1 MTQKPTVEIYGTRT
15 CPFCIAAKA
24 LLDRKNVSYAEI
36 DVGAEP
42 ERRAEMMQRAHGKRT
57 VPQIFVGE
65 THVGG
70 SDELH
75 ALERAGKLDP
85 LLQGKAA

>member
-1 MTQKPTVEIYGTRT
+1 MQPVRIYTTTYCGYCR
-15 CPFCIAAKA
+15 AAKA
-24 LLDRKNVSYAEI
+24 LLDRKGVPYQEI
-36 DVGAEP
+36 DVTEDDAARESLTRQTG
-42 ERRAEMMQRAHGKRT
+42 QRT

-70 SDELH
+70 FTDLD

-85 LLQGKAA
+85 LLQSA

>member
-1 MTQKPTVEIYGTRT
+1 MTQSNPVQIYTTRT
-15 CPFCIAAKA
+15 CPFCIRAKA
-24 LLDRKNVSYAEI
+24 LLREKGVTFDEV
-36 DVGAEP
+36 DVGAQP
-42 ERRAEMMQRAHGKRT
+42 HLRAEMTQRANGGRT

-70 SDELH
+70 CDELF

-85 LLQGKAA
+85 LLQDQAA